1 MQLFSKPMG
10 VGEILDQSFQIYRK
24 HFKVLMLLVLILF
37 GPFYFLQHLL
47 LFNLSVVPIFNED
60 VVYTWMDDDIFFI
73 GFIILMLLLPVYLLA
88 WLPVT
93 IAAPLH
99 VVHAVVEKRPIQLKE
114 ILKKSFSPYWKMVG
128 NTFLFGLV
136 IMAIQFGMTLLTML
150 VVFVFMFLGV
160 SLGAGFYDLDMMGFD
175 SHGLGMIF
183 TVIFIGLYY
192 LLVFSVYVLYSFFM
206 IRFGYFLPPVIFGE
220 ERIGLGRSWRLT
232 EGSFW
237 RIFAVYLVIA
247 LVCSVI
253 ILGIYGVALLLFQAS
268 FLGQLIATLLTM
280 FVLPLA
286 LIPYGLIYFDL
297 RVRNEGVD
305 LERAMMTYERN

>member
-175 SHGLGMIF
+175 SYGLGMIF

-253 ILGIYGVALLLFQAS
+253 ILGIYGVVLLLFQAS
-268 FLGQLIATLLTM
+268 LLGQLIATLLTM

>member
-160 SLGAGFYDLDMMGFD
+160 SLGAGFYDLDMIGFD

-268 FLGQLIATLLTM
+268 LLGQLIATLLTM

>member
-268 FLGQLIATLLTM
+268 LLGQLIATLLTM